1 MSRSPSEPLCFSTRQ
16 ILKGPIPMSAAAA
29 DAGKVFGAYHVS
41 DEGLRRSALE
51 LRRKPAETRT
61 QPKP

>member
-16 ILKGPIPMSAAAA
+16 VLKGPIPTSAAAA
-29 DAGKVFGAYHVS
+29 DARQVFGGYHVS

-51 LRRKPAETRT
+51 LQLKSAKTRT
-61 QPKP
+61 QPEP